1 MNKLLEIRPGR
12 LAGNLSTGPRLPVQ
26 KLVRPA
32 SRKSCGGE
40 LKKLRRTC
48 WRIRMKRQPASY
60 AEPSD
65 SSFPLFSQKGAG
77 DSALQVQ
84 AGKRVVV
91 VSTDSQISSQQQ
103 GFIYLAFDRTSCS
116 RDLWLCKFE
125 RSGLD
130 SYRSG
135 HALIPMLLIRLAL
148 TPTSCAVTEPRSVG
162 GAISHRLK
170 PTRSS

>member
-1 MNKLLEIRPGR
+1 MSKFLEIRPGR

-60 AEPSD
+60 AEASD

-77 DSALQVQ
+77 DSTLQVQ

-91 VSTDSQISSQQQ
+91 VSTDSQNSSQQQ
-103 GFIYLAFDRTSCS
+103 GFIYLALDRTSCS

-125 RSGLD
+125 RSGMD
-130 SYRSG
+130 SYRASIRSRPYSYVVDLSCPYAHELRG
-135 HALIPMLLIRLAL
+135 YGTQTDTEFLAGLLEAR
-148 TPTSCAVTEPRSVG
+148 
-162 GAISHRLK
+162 
-170 PTRSS
+170 